1 MNWPLAAV
9 IIAVIMGVAYAIPAS
24 IAANRINRM

>member
-9 IIAVIMGVAYAIPAS
+9 IIATVFAVMVIAS
-24 IAANRINRM
+24 TYISSHGKP